1 VRAGTQSS
9 VRLAEIADATA
20 LAALDKRVNPSP
32 WSAKQFC
39 EACAGEQSRER
50 VLLLGSGARIKG
62 FVVYSQVL
70 DEASIHN
77 IAVDPGL
84 RGRGL
89 GELLLSTAL
98 ARVRDVGARRCFL
111 ELRASNEAA
120 HRLYRK
126 LGFQPDGLRKGYY
139 AATACGREDAVLM
152 SMVLCEQE

>member
-1 VRAGTQSS
+1 VRVGAKPTA
-9 VRLAEIADATA
+9 RLAEITDAVA

-32 WSAKQFC
+32 WSEKQFS
-39 EACAGEQSRER
+39 EACADEQSGER
-50 VLLLGSGARIKG
+50 VLLLGSGARVQG

-84 RGRGL
+84 WGNGL
-89 GELLLSTAL
+89 GQLLLAAAL
-98 ARVRDVGARRCFL
+98 GRVRDAGAQRCFL

-120 HRLYRK
+120 HGLYRK

-139 AATACGREDAVLM
+139 ATAGGREDAVLM
-152 SMVLCEQE
+152 SLALCEQE